1 MRAFRNTVT
10 ALGLAL
16 LSAVSSLAGSAAQTA
31 SDQAIAGG
39 NAMFPLTVGNSWSY
53 RCSAEGSAAFVKTV
67 KLTRSLLHDGKP
79 FFQAEMRI
87 RKDPK
92 PLVYFLSTDQQGQV
106 FSVMQVADNGREVLI
121 NAAPKAGDKLGNRSV
136 AAGEMM
142 HVPALGRAKVP
153 VVRAENFFRDD
164 PNVSSEQ
171 RMEWSGRYYAAG
183 VGLVIEADGLGGQ
196 CVLTDHKLVK
206 KLP

>member
-10 ALGLAL
+10 VLALAL
-16 LSAVSSLAGSAAQTA
+16 LSAFSSLALSAAQTP

-39 NAMFPLTVGNSWSY
+39 NTMFPLAVGNSWTY

-67 KLTRSLLHDGKP
+67 KLTRSFLHDGKR

-92 PLVYFLSTDQQGQV
+92 PLVYFLSTGQQAEV
-106 FSVMQVADNGREVLI
+106 FSVMQVGDSGREVLI
-121 NAAPKAGDKLGNRSV
+121 NAAPKAGDKLGDRSV
-136 AAGEMM
+136 AAAEMM
-142 HVPALGRAKVP
+142 RVPALGRAKVP
-153 VVRAENFFRDD
+153 VVRVENFFRDD

-196 CVLTDHKLVK
+196 CVLTGHDLVK
-206 KLP
+206 KVP